1 MYLLVFY
8 APSIKSHLGFEPGD
22 SNLSGVKHSRVL
34 RYALWSFTWKGKKNR
49 EVDSN
54 QSKLSR
60 DTTSPQEE
68 EDVGTSCSSLRA
80 WTRMLQD
87 EDGHRTTP
95 WWQLVQGLGQPCQEE
110 EP

>member
-8 APSIKSHLGFEPGD
+8 APSIISHLGFEPGD
-22 SNLSGVKHSRVL
+22 SDLCGVEHSSVL
-34 RYALWSFTWKGKKNR
+34 GDALQSFTGGGKKNKQ
-49 EVDSN
+49 VDNN

-60 DTTSPQEE
+60 DTSSPQEE
-68 EDVGTSCSSLRA
+68 EDTGTSCSSLRA

-87 EDGHRTTP
+87 EGGHLP
-95 WWQLVQGLGQPCQEE
+95 MPWQLVQEE